1 MARIGIYGGSFNPI
15 HRGHIALAKLFL
27 QAMNLDDV
35 WFLVSPQ
42 NPFKEYAG
50 DMLSDE
56 KRLKLVQLA
65 IANEPHLIATDYEL
79 KLPTPSYTWRTLQAL
94 SRDYPSAEF
103 VLLIGADNWLSFDR
117 WYHGQDIIDHYPIA
131 IHPRRHYPI
140 DATTLPP
147 TVTLLDTP
155 LYDISSTEIRSR
167 VHQGLP
173 IDGMVSEE
181 IVPLVIK
188 YYTKF

>member
-35 WFLVSPQ
+35 WILVSPQ
-42 NPFKEYAG
+42 NPFKQYAG

-56 KRLKLVQLA
+56 KRLELVQLA
-65 IANEPHLIATDYEL
+65 IASEPHLIATDYEL

-94 SRDYPSAEF
+94 SRDNPSTEF

-117 WYHGQDIIDHYPIA
+117 WYHGQDIIERYPIA
-131 IHPRRHYPI
+131 IHPRRNYPI
-140 DATTLPP
+140 DAAALPP
-147 TVTLLDTP
+147 AVTLLDTP
-155 LYDISSTEIRSR
+155 LYDISSTDIRSR
-167 VHQGLP
+167 IHQGLP
-173 IDGMVSEE
+173 IDDMVPEE

-188 YYTKF
+188 YYTKS